1 MDRMTQYLDFIEK
14 RATGQL
20 MTPAKWIRNFV
31 RNHEDYKF
39 DSVVTD
45 SIA

>member
-1 MDRMTQYLDFIEK
+1 MDRMTMYLDFIEK

-20 MTPAKWIRNFV
+20 LTPATWVRNFI
-31 RNHEDYKF
+31 RTHEEYKF
-39 DSVVTD
+39 DSIVTD